1 MPGPTSKAALWWR
14 ERGEPRALAALA
26 LLALCLPPLVLLEV
40 ISSYEAGRLA
50 LLLAWAA
57 GALLLLRLPAMLRR
71 ERARVALI
79 AALGLLGLGAA
90 LGYGLTQPQRAAA
103 QGGLSF
109 RSEPRISR
117 AAFTQILQRGGSPA
131 AGAGSELYDIIVAYG
146 LDPAVALAFF
156 QHESSFCTAGHC
168 AREGL
173 RNWGMLRRHI
183 KADRNAG
190 SSAGFARYA
199 SWQDGVRDWC
209 ELIIGRYIN
218 RGLDTVEKAVPVYA
232 PRADRNVPEAYI
244 NAIRRLVA
252 SWSGRRVEAEV
263 QVNTYSGSLDEALV
277 SETFLASEITYHRE
291 WAFHTYMLNEARA
304 GRPLGAPLEDS
315 RIITVGGKQYAVQVF
330 ALDTLYTPIADVEAE
345 TNWGDVRRLSELIRS
360 TQGAPAATQAP
371 AGPTQSP
378 TASSTLP

>member
-1 MPGPTSKAALWWR
+1 MSGPTSKAALWWR

-26 LLALCLPPLVLLEV
+26 LLALSLPPLIILEV
-40 ISSYEAGRLA
+40 ITSHQAGRLA
-50 LLLAWAA
+50 LMLAWVA
-57 GALLLLRLPAMLRR
+57 GALLLLRLPALLRR
-71 ERARVALI
+71 ERARVALL
-79 AALGLLGLGAA
+79 AGVGLVGLGAT
-90 LGYGLTQPQRAAA
+90 LGFGLSRPEPAAA

-109 RSEPRISR
+109 RAEPRISR
-117 AAFTQILQRGGSPA
+117 AAFTQILQRGSSPA
-131 AGAGSELYDIIVAYG
+131 AGVGNELYDIIAAYG

-190 SSAGFARYA
+190 STAGFARYA
-199 SWQDGVRDWC
+199 SWQDSVRDWC

-263 QVNTYSGSLDEALV
+263 QVNTYSGTLDEALV
-277 SETFLASEITYHRE
+277 SETFLASEITYHPG
-291 WAFHTYMLNEARA
+291 WAFHTFMLNEARA

-345 TNWGDVRRLSELIRS
+345 TNWGDVRRLSELIR
-360 TQGAPAATQAP
+360 TAAPPPAAT
-371 AGPTQSP
+371 PTP
-378 TASSTLP
+378 

>member
-1 MPGPTSKAALWWR
+1 MSGPTAKAARWWR
-14 ERGEPRALAALA
+14 EHGEPGALA
-26 LLALCLPPLVLLEV
+26 LLALLALSLPPLIIVEL
-40 ISSYEAGRLA
+40 ISSRQAGRLA

-57 GALLLLRLPAMLRR
+57 AALLMLRLPALLRR
-71 ERARVALI
+71 ERARLALI
-79 AALGLLGLGAA
+79 AALGLLSLGGA
-90 LGYGLTQPQRAAA
+90 LGFGLSRPQPAAA
-103 QGGLSF
+103 QAGLTF
-109 RSEPRISR
+109 RAEPRISR

-131 AGAGSELYDIIVAYG
+131 AGVGNELYDIIAAYG

-190 SSAGFARYA
+190 SSAGFARYG

-263 QVNTYSGSLDEALV
+263 KVNTYSGTLDEALV
-277 SETFLASEITYHRE
+277 SETFLASEITYHPG
-291 WAFHTYMLNEARA
+291 WAFHTFMLNEARA
-304 GRPLGAPLEDS
+304 GRPLGAPLDDS
-315 RIITVGGKQYAVQVF
+315 RIVTVAGKQYAVQVF

-360 TQGAPAATQAP
+360 MPP
-371 AGPTQSP
+371 SP
-378 TASSTLP
+378 TATPVP